1 MKITIVNRHRD
12 DTLGGSELQCDF
24 IAKELINRGYQVSY
38 VAPGGRENTYN
49 NTYKVLPCKLS
60 SNAIVDQV
68 EKTNPDIIY
77 WRFNKNYFYNSVKKF
92 SKKKRK
98 IIFAAS
104 SAYDVKWYLYKQSVS
119 IRRNIKRFIPSIK
132 EQLGMF
138 YVDAVVVNNESY
150 LNKLPVQNQKF
161 IPNGM
166 IETSIEFKWDK
177 PYVAWI
183 ANIKRIKRPEL
194 FIELAAKF
202 KRDGIDFIMV
212 GDIQEDEYL
221 WMNEK
226 ENLPSNLHY
235 LGAKSLEEVNGILKN
250 SMVHVH
256 TCLDEGFP
264 NVFIQAWIL
273 GIPSVSYGFDPSNY
287 ITEHELGYSANED
300 MEQFLKHIEHL
311 IYNHKKRDRFGRNAK
326 KFAKEMF
333 QIKNSVSKLEE
344 LFQELIEDNK
354 EIG

>member
-24 IAKELINRGYQVSY
+24 IAKELTSRGYEVNY
-38 VAPGGRENTYN
+38 VAPGGRENS
-49 NTYKVLPCKLS
+49 YKNIYTVLPCKLNS
-60 SNAIVDQV
+60 TDIVQKV
-68 EKTNPDIIY
+68 EETKPDIIY
-77 WRFNKNYFYNSVKKF
+77 WRFNKYFFYDSLKKL
-92 SKKKRK
+92 SGNKRK

-104 SAYDVKWYLYKQSVS
+104 SAYDVNWFLYKKNVPV
-119 IRRNIKRFIPSIK
+119 RRNIKRFFQSTR
-132 EQLGMF
+132 ERFGMY

-150 LNKLPVQNQKF
+150 LNKLPVSNQKF

-166 IETSIEFKWDK
+166 IETSVEFNWDK

-194 FIELAAKF
+194 FIKLAGKF
-202 KRDGIDFIMV
+202 KGEGIDFIMV

-250 SMVHVH
+250 SMIHVH

-287 ITEHELGYSANED
+287 ITEHELGYSANEK
-300 MEQFLKHIEHL
+300 MEHFYEYVAHL
-311 IYNHKKRDRFGRNAK
+311 INDHETRTRFGKNARR
-326 KFAKEMF
+326 FAKEMF
-333 QIKNSVSKLEE
+333 QIGNSVSKLEE
-344 LFQELIEDNK
+344 LFQELTEVNK
-354 EIG
+354 